1 MLLGPQGNWLQ
12 TVKHPVQM
20 AAELA
25 RNHNIQ
31 FICRLGK
38 INYLF
43 IGYLDA
49 TFQGGGVLAQ
59 NKSKEH
65 QHP

>member
-1 MLLGPQGNWLQ
+1 
-12 TVKHPVQM
+12 M